1 MIRYDDRGVEEL
13 AAAVIELAYRDYV
26 RGRMDYYAF
35 MCRESSQNAKERF
48 ERQVNRLMSERRAE
62 GRRVTRKGGKN
73 KWAEMD
79 DEYLRGIC
87 IDELEVRA
95 KMGRMKARECS
106 RFFYSPRFQIFASR
120 IDGSSLIPRAEELL
134 DKWLNGIIAEA
145 DCFPREYDYGIYGE
159 IDIADSY
166 TTTKIKPFDTAEQKA
181 EKERRRK
188 KTSKP
193 TGRPKG
199 RPKLGGR

>member
-1 MIRYDDRGVEEL
+1 MIRFDNRGIEEL

-35 MCRESSQNAKERF
+35 MCREMSKSANERF
-48 ERQVNRLMSERRAE
+48 QRQVNRLMSERRTE
-62 GRRVTRKGGKN
+62 GRRVTKKGGKN

-79 DEYLRGIC
+79 DDYLRKLC
-87 IDELEVRA
+87 IDELEIRA
-95 KMGRMKARECS
+95 KMGRAKARECTK
-106 RFFYSPRFQIFASR
+106 FFYSPRFQIFASR

-134 DKWLNGIIAEA
+134 HKWMEGEIAEA

-166 TTTKIKPFDTAEQKA
+166 VTTRIKPFDTAEQKA
-181 EKERRRK
+181 EKESRRK